1 MTTARSRLLQSSSQ
15 ISANFRCDNCHV
27 TINQIRW
34 AQCNKC
40 HIFDLC
46 YECGVPGYKLLPATC
61 DNHRKYHRSHN
72 LNDPIDS
79 EDIQMISIEEAETY
93 ADESLDARMKEVF
106 QRIMDA
112 KKIQNDYDMSIV
124 MHILEK
130 KRAASEVPPS
140 ELASMILGYCM
151 QAYDTNICVLSLD
164 GGGKRIKFFCIER
177 FYSCVV
183 SR

>member
-1 MTTARSRLLQSSSQ
+1 
-15 ISANFRCDNCHV
+15 
-27 TINQIRW
+27 
-34 AQCNKC
+34 
-40 HIFDLC
+40 
-46 YECGVPGYKLLPATC
+46 
-61 DNHRKYHRSHN
+61 
-72 LNDPIDS
+72 
-79 EDIQMISIEEAETY
+79 MISIEEAETY